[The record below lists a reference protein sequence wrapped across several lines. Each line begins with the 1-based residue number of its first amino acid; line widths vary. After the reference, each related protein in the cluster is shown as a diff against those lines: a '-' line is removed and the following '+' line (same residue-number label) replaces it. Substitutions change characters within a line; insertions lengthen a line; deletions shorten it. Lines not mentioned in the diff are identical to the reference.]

1 DYGLKVGTSGV
12 SARVGEYGLDLNL
25 NVLEAIVKPNEF
37 KDKQELALKDLES
50 SYKGIRSS
58 IENISKTTSDEETD
72 IADEERRSLRE
83 LSNYHL
89 NGEYIVRSLNEKSA
103 NTKED
108 RLSLV
113 RDVDFKDLKVFDKI
127 TEENVEL
134 LPEDLKRRYYEARER
149 GEELRVIVDQE
160 KNVYTFGDMSEL
172 EFKKGLARELGIH
185 TEGRIKKDGKLLGA
199 TAGNIYSEYVL
210 NGSEEITNLEKDN
223 LLDIPRD

>member
-1 DYGLKVGTSGV
+1 
-12 SARVGEYGLDLNL
+12 
-25 NVLEAIVKPNEF
+25 EF
-37 KDKQELALKDLES
+37 KEKQELALKDLES

-72 IADEERRSLRE
+72 IADEERRSLKE

-113 RDVDFKDLKVFDKI
+113 RDVDFNDLKVFDRI

-172 EFKKGLARELGIH
+172 EFKKGLSRELGIH
-185 TEGRIKKDGKLLGA
+185 LEGRKTEDGKLLGVA
-199 TAGNIYSEYVL
+199 AGNIYSDYVL

-223 LLDIPRD
+223 LLDIPRDAKVVSDKLINSSMLSNHYLEIINERNSK